1 MDTNSG
7 SAELARL
14 PGPTGNP
21 GELEPGIHFR
31 FFGLLLDTQAAGS
44 CLLGYQTVAA
54 SKRPLLERIVAVYI
68 SDIAACRADAGG
80 HGASARIARRL
91 DNRHR
96 G

>member
-68 SDIAACRADAGG
+68 RTLQRVERMQ
-80 HGASARIARRL
+80 GA
-91 DNRHR
+91 R
-96 G
+96 GERPDRKEA